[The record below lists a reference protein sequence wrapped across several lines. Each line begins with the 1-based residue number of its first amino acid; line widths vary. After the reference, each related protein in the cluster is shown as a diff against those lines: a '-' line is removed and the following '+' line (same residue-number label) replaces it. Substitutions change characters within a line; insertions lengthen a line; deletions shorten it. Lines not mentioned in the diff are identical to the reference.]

1 MVEER
6 IVYGEKKKE
15 ERVTDQGTL
24 TPMECVLERLE
35 GVKARQSGYEALCPA
50 HADNNPSLSLDE
62 GEDGRAL
69 LHCFA
74 GCSGEEICKAVGLE
88 LRDLFPNRHI
98 PVSAST
104 GHTEFYTYHDQAG
117 YPLYKIKRT
126 PDKQFYPYVYD
137 IEKQEFKRKAGWFG
151 QQRVPYHLD
160 KITSSTKT
168 VFWVEGEKD
177 ADLLSSLGLI
187 ATTSPGGSNGY
198 VTGLAEYLAGR
209 KVVVIPD
216 NDSAGRKYAEKVAE
230 SLSGAAEKVKWLQ
243 LPGLPENGDTSDFF
257 DFGGTKASFLEYARK
272 SPDFRSA
279 SETFTE
285 ADEGFEEEKVNPLTL
300 LSMCTLRD
308 IPEQEYLVNGLI
320 PAGHPSMMF
329 GDGGVGK
336 SVLCLSMSCALAAGL
351 PDWLGFSLKQTNVLY
366 LDYEMPFEE
375 QVRRARKIAKGLGL
389 AQVPENLFYL
399 AGSPEYSWS
408 DIKETCLGSEIGLL
422 VVDSFG
428 PALAGDMEASNDIIA
443 YIRDFVKPLLNHGI
457 TVHFIDHQPKAQGS
471 NYQDMTAFGSV
482 YKRNLVRSQI
492 QVEGRQDDEDSS
504 KYQVIFRHKKHNFG
518 PKLQPF
524 GAELIFDDDAILLR
538 SLAMDLDTMMKEKD
552 IKVDDRILL
561 ALYDEGGPLTKQ
573 EIGERIGAA
582 AGSVANAITTLRKRD
597 QASESG
603 ERRGHQSLYEIMQK
617 GANRVE
623 MDLSTEHSP
632 NGWQDGGKGFVE

>member
-1 MVEER
+1 MTVQSTLAP
-6 IVYGEKKKE
+6 V
-15 ERVTDQGTL
+15 ERVLDL
-24 TPMECVLERLE
+24 LE
-35 GVKARQSGYEALCPA
+35 GVKARQQGYEALCPA
-50 HADNNPSLSLDE
+50 HPDNNPSLSVAE

-74 GCSGEEICKAVGLE
+74 GCSSEQICKAIGLE
-88 LRDLFPNRHI
+88 LKDLFPDRRVPI
-98 PVSAST
+98 SAST
-104 GHTEFYTYHDQAG
+104 KRTEFYIYRNKTGD
-117 YPLYKIKRT
+117 PLYRIKRT

-137 IEKQEFKRKAGWFG
+137 AEKQEFKRKAGWFE
-151 QQRVPYHLD
+151 QKRVPYRLD
-160 KITSSTKT
+160 EIASSQRV

-177 ADLLSSLGLI
+177 ADRIVSLGLI
-187 ATTSPGGSNGY
+187 ATTSPGGSKGY
-198 VTGLAEYLAGR
+198 VSGLASYLEGR
-209 KVVVIPD
+209 EVVVIPD
-216 NDSAGRKYAEKVAE
+216 NDSAGRKYAERVAE
-230 SLSGAAEKVKWLQ
+230 SLVGVAQQVKWLD
-243 LPGLPENGDTSDFF
+243 LPGLPEGGDTSDFL
-257 DFGGTKASFLEYARK
+257 DFGGTKAAFLEYAQK
-272 SPDFRSA
+272 APDFRSP

-285 ADEGFEEEKVNPLTL
+285 DNEGSRQSGTSPLSL
-300 LSMCTLRD
+300 LSLGTLEA

-375 QVRRARKIAKGLGL
+375 QVRRARKIARGLGL
-389 AQVPENLFYL
+389 VQVPDNLFYL

-408 DIKETCLGSEIGLL
+408 DIKETCLGSDIGLL
-422 VVDSFG
+422 IVDSFG

-524 GAELIFDDDAILLR
+524 GAELVFDEEAILLR

-552 IKVDDRILL
+552 IKVDDRVLL

-603 ERRGHQSLYEIMQK
+603 ERRGHQSLYEIMQR
-617 GANRVE
+617 GTNRVE
-623 MDLSTEHSP
+623 MDLAGVPSP